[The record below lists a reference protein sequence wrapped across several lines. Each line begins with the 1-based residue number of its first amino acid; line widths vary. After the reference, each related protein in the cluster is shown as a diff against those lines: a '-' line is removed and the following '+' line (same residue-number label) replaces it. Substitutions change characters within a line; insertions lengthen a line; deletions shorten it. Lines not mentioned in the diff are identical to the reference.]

1 MKKWESQDSWVKRAH
16 EVFALGLAQFKLTE
30 AQKVLLLYNTSGMHR
45 HSCISMFRD
54 DIGHLSRALCG
65 LTPYFRAFDWEFVI
79 DHQDRHRWYELQWV
93 HMINNQYWESVLCSH
108 GVFDFQDMVFVGGY
122 YKHANSWDLGT
133 GPDYYSE
140 LVPRVLSTWE
150 S

>member
-1 MKKWESQDSWVKRAH
+1 MVKRAH
-16 EVFALGLAQFKLTE
+16 EVYTRALDQFKLTE
-30 AQKVLLLYNTSGMHR
+30 AQKVLLLYNTSGVHR

-54 DIGHLSRALCG
+54 DIGHVSQALFSQV
-65 LTPYFRAFDWEFVI
+65 PYYQALDWDFVV

-93 HMINNQYWESVLCSH
+93 HMIDSQYWKSVLCSH
-108 GVFDFQDMVFVGGY
+108 GVFDFQDMGFDHGY
-122 YKHANSWDLGT
+122 YQHSDSWNLGT

-140 LVPRVLSTWE
+140 LVPRVLSTWD